1 MNILFIT
8 AYPLEYNT
16 SANVRNLGL
25 IEGFLANGHKIST
38 YSPYPTDRTLHS
50 GMLQDI
56 PFEQR
61 YWIGG
66 KRDVV
71 LASSKTTSKLTVLK
85 KIKKYAFELYN
96 YFMIYDRRSLL
107 LNKVTVNDIDKTF
120 DVIVT
125 SSDPKS
131 VHLFAEKLFKQNPKI
146 AKKWI
151 QYWGDPFS
159 GDISFNRFMG
169 ERRIAHEELRLLK
182 MSDKAVYVSP
192 FTAGYIKSKYP
203 NLENKVE
210 FYPIPFRLSKTPKEP
225 YLFNPEKMIVGYMG
239 DYNSKNRN
247 IIPLYNALKHSG
259 LQSYIVG
266 NSDLKLD
273 PINSMIISPR
283 LSGDEF
289 RRMTSSINVIACV
302 CNLSGTQIPGKIYHY
317 VNSGKPILIILDGE
331 KSKEMRAYF
340 NTFDRFYIC
349 DNNET
354 SILNS
359 FTEIAR
365 NKSNLNIPEKL
376 NPIQIAQSFLQ

>member
-1 MNILFIT
+1 MKILFVT
-8 AYPLEYNT
+8 SYPLEYNT

-25 IEGFLANGHKIST
+25 IEGFIANNHEVST
-38 YSPYPTDRTLHS
+38 YSLYPTDINLYSGTLIQ
-50 GMLQDI
+50 GM
-56 PFEQR
+56 FMNR

-66 KRDVV
+66 ESRQLVS
-71 LASSKTTSKLTVLK
+71 ATSSKRGRWHNYLRT
-85 KIKKYAFELYN
+85 KIANLYN
-96 YFMIYDRRSLL
+96 YFSIYDRRKTQIR
-107 LNKVTVNDIDKTF
+107 KVSALDIKETF
-120 DVIVT
+120 DVIIS

-131 VHLFAEKLFKQNPKI
+131 AHLFAEELLKQNPQI
-146 AKKWI
+146 ASRWI

-169 ERRIAHEELRLLK
+169 EKRIEHEELRLLK
-182 MSDKAVYVSP
+182 MSDKAIYVSP
-192 FTAGYIKSKYP
+192 FTARYIKSKYP
-203 NLENKVE
+203 NIENKVE

-273 PINSMIISPR
+273 PIDSMTISPR

-359 FTEIAR
+359 FTEIAQ